1 MSEDSRA
8 GPPRS
13 ATRAPIHPVN
23 DPYLT
28 EYQRVLVEFL
38 PALVHRSNNA
48 LTTIAAV
55 LDLGA
60 DAGEVEREMARGHL
74 DELIRSLR
82 RLGALVPR
90 EETPSRPVDLGPW
103 LADLAALLGTIAE
116 TRRCGLDL
124 RVPHEGLT
132 VAMDAPLERRL
143 VSVLLSTL
151 LQLDRERPPQ
161 RARLTARCLDGRVV
175 VILSLRGAG
184 ASSCVASLA
193 AHPGVHARARRM
205 RTVDSTRIVLP
216 ALGPEGARVVPARER
231 APTLLVLERSRSPE
245 LLEVLSQHG
254 YRPISTPDVPSSGTF
269 DLVLVDEDWA
279 RATGN
284 WEARIATRPALARV
298 PILCLGDCAGSTAH
312 PALPRPVSPTALLT
326 EVARLATT

>member
-1 MSEDSRA
+1 M
-8 GPPRS
+8 
-13 ATRAPIHPVN
+13 N
-23 DPYLT
+23 DPHLT

-55 LDLGA
+55 LDLGD
-60 DAGEVEREMARGHL
+60 DAGAVERDMARGHL
-74 DELIRSLR
+74 EELIRSLR

-90 EETPSRPVDLGPW
+90 EETPPRPVDLGPW

-124 RVPHEGLT
+124 RVPREGLT
-132 VAMDAPLERRL
+132 IAMDAPLERRL

-161 RARLTARCLDGRVV
+161 RVRLTARCLGGNVV
-175 VILSLRGAG
+175 VTLTLRGAG
-184 ASSCVASLA
+184 ASPCVDALA
-193 AHPGVHARARRM
+193 AHPGVRVRARCVRA
-205 RTVDSTRIVLP
+205 VDSTRIVFP
-216 ALGPEGARVVPARER
+216 ALEPEGACTVPTRER
-231 APTLLVLERSRSPE
+231 APSLLVLELARSPE

-254 YRPISTPDVPSSGTF
+254 YRPVSASGVPAGGTF

-279 RATGN
+279 RAAGD
-284 WEARIATRPALARV
+284 WEARIATTPALARV
-298 PILCLGDCAGSTAH
+298 PILCLGDCPGGTDHAR
-312 PALPRPVSPTALLT
+312 LPRPVPPGALLA
-326 EVARLATT
+326 EIARRSRPI